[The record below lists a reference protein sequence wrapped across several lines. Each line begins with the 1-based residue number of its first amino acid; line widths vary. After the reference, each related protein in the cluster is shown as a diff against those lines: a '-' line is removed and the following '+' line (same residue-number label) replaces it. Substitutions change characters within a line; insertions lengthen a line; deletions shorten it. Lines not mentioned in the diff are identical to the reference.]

1 MDRRIPPAANVG
13 PPEDFAQE
21 ILREFHFGAD
31 YDFGRE
37 FSFGGY
43 DSSSSVGS
51 FDYDGIS
58 IEYSEELNWEC
69 RRHVADMSPT
79 ADNIG
84 KIWPIGRVAD
94 IDIFFLSFPRK
105 KMSGNDDIS

>member
-13 PPEDFAQE
+13 PTEDFAQE

-58 IEYSEELNWEC
+58 IQYSDEGSDRSRGGRC
-69 RRHVADMSPT
+69 RRDLRHPT
-79 ADNIG
+79 GWQHA
-84 KIWPIGRVAD
+84 
-94 IDIFFLSFPRK
+94 
-105 KMSGNDDIS
+105 

>member
-1 MDRRIPPAANVG
+1 MDRHIPPAANVG

-21 ILREFHFGAD
+21 FFREFDFGGD

-37 FSFGGY
+37 FSLGGY

-58 IEYSEELNWEC
+58 IQYSKEGSD
-69 RRHVADMSPT
+69 RSRGV
-79 ADNIG
+79 
-84 KIWPIGRVAD
+84 
-94 IDIFFLSFPRK
+94 
-105 KMSGNDDIS
+105 